1 MGLTKFAI
9 KLAIKQKKIEEY
21 DDFLFIGPHPDD
33 IEIGAGA
40 TISKLSQ
47 MGKNITLLICTDG
60 RYGKENCQELTTEQ
74 LIDVRKKESIKSANF
89 LGVTKI
95 LFLNL
100 EDGNQYEY
108 DRLVKEIAK
117 VINNIKPQII
127 FAPDPDVISETHLDH
142 LNVGKACKELA
153 NFASYPEIFAHYLDG
168 ETANEKIN
176 IEAIALYMTAKPNI
190 YVKTTKHYKKQIE
203 ALSMHTSQY
212 PQNSNAFKS
221 VTLYLKLRSIEFGL
235 KKFKR
240 ACEGFRILNKTTMH
254 CLPEIGE

>member
-9 KLAIKQKKIEEY
+9 KTAIKQKKIEQY
-21 DDFLFIGPHPDD
+21 DNFLFIGPHPDD

-47 MGKNITLLICTDG
+47 MGKNITFLICTDG
-60 RYGKENCQELTTEQ
+60 RYGKENCKELTSMQ
-74 LIDVRKKESIKSANF
+74 LIEIRKKESIKSANF
-89 LGVTKI
+89 LGVNRV
-95 LFLNL
+95 LFLDL
-100 EDGNQYEY
+100 EDGNQYSYEK
-108 DRLVKEIAK
+108 LVKEIAK
-117 VINNIKPQII
+117 VINSINPEII

-142 LNVGKACKELA
+142 LNVGRACKELA
-153 NFASYPEIFAHYLDG
+153 NFASYPEIFIHYLD
-168 ETANEKIN
+168 NEKLNENIK

-203 ALSMHTSQY
+203 ALSMHASQY
-212 PQNSNAFKS
+212 PKNSVAFNS
-221 VTLYLKLRSIEFGL
+221 VALYLKLRSIEFGM

-254 CLPEIGE
+254 CLPEMGE